1 MASRVN
7 TKFVVLLS
15 VAVIALLA
23 LVGVAYSIVK
33 KSGADHVAAG
43 DKMMAEGDY
52 KKAKSLYGKA
62 VNKDQSRAD
71 WMEKW
76 IDAMEHITPETET
89 AYRDAFNSD
98 YMGALMHA
106 STVQRTSIEAHQRLL
121 DIQYEMLKLG
131 YSRQSADR
139 LIQSTTRALSY
150 FDSQPESNTDWYVL
164 RKYRGFAYDRI
175 VQAKGVLD
183 DDQRTLYREDL
194 EAALIANPSDGES
207 MAALIR
213 WSLAEAARKQL
224 EGDNTGLLA
233 ARNQGIKDA
242 EEYLA
247 SYPSD
252 PYVSTIHLTMQLDNA
267 RDIAG
272 AGLEGSAR
280 TTAIINSFQEFQSQV
295 DAQFDL
301 LNELDPSTIPTL
313 TVEQMLRL
321 ENAAYPKSKLAQTK
335 ALMDRIVEADPT
347 NPDKLWASARI
358 NMESGNRDEAV
369 ERFRAITN
377 LPELPMSFEGMTL
390 YTRKRQSLISIAD
403 IKLDSYQIAN
413 VNRAEGAPPAN
424 PEYLAEAEELM
435 AEFAKGVAVDD
446 NQLIM
451 LRGRIAEVKGDL
463 NGALSLY
470 KKYNEQTNRQY
481 ADGLW
486 REGVVARNLGQLGT
500 ARTALQGVIGIR
512 DYDQRAMLS
521 LADIEMRLN
530 NPAAAAEQYRKV
542 LVYDPNNEIALA
554 GMEASAAMR
563 DPDSIAESNP
573 TLALILS
580 SRQIRTGAD
589 GQPGDL
595 SSAIELLREGIKT
608 PEVDYH
614 PDVARELAM
623 LLMDNNDLNGA
634 RGIIRESVS
643 RNPDD
648 EMMTRIQDAMQ
659 GDDPT
664 SILITLIQQ
673 SDQPQIDRD
682 VSVANILMRD
692 QRYEQLD
699 AMLNDLINAHPDE
712 YRVIEIAFT
721 RAMQKS
727 DMNEAERLA
736 ALASQSN
743 LDGVGGLTYTAR
755 IHAFKDEHN
764 KAVQVLQQAAAL
776 GTANASVY
784 RMLAMEQRLLGQ
796 VDSAANSFQTALSI
810 RPDDR
815 FTIYEYVSTM
825 ASAGRYEEALDIA
838 RANQKYGVS
847 DPKFNNLW
855 LTLEANYGGD
865 EGLDFAI
872 RQRERIFELNPTDKS
887 NTLELARMYVDAKQ
901 WDESKALIDSMMADE
916 QRLEYIELLA
926 LWNADQ
932 GRVGKENGL
941 SLARDTY
948 LQYIESLGDEVTD
961 RPFISLARFMLSR
974 GRPDLATQAANEA
987 VRLEKPETMEGS
999 KLQGDLQMSMNQYA
1013 NAAIAYKRVIDAGAD
1028 SINEYRAKLI
1038 EANLR
1043 LKKYDEAL
1051 AQLDAMPAEDQ
1062 TTKVA
1067 MLQRA
1072 EILNGLDRIGE
1083 ARQVL
1088 DDVVARFPDDPIV
1101 FIKRAESMI
1110 GDRALLTDLL
1120 ADVDQALK
1128 MNGNDWRA
1136 YRVRAAAF
1144 FAVDRKSD
1152 ALSDLM
1158 SAVRIN
1164 PNLDSA
1170 LFGVLNELVNSNRSG
1185 EALDLAKEV
1194 IERRPNDAPLISQI
1208 GHIFAAREDWNRACE
1223 LYGLAWNKRRS
1234 PTDGATYI
1242 DALVRR
1248 TPPDTD
1254 EANAVI
1260 NDLGEL
1266 VGGVDKS
1273 PGLLAASALVL
1284 DARGRSDFAI
1294 QQLTKAF
1301 DISID
1306 DDSKLIGWYSNV
1318 ARFFDEK
1325 PIDQEIAYLDSVR
1338 RRKAIPGVQA
1348 WIDLFICQRFARDQY
1363 NLNRATSLLEQLT
1376 KKSEAP
1382 LLQRMAY
1389 QTYGSMLF
1397 GDGQY
1402 EAARDVWIEGVKL
1415 FPKDWEM
1422 NNNLA
1427 YVLSEN
1433 LGQTEDALSY
1443 AEATIEAGITRSE
1456 PYETIAR
1463 IYTRLGRYDDA
1474 EVSIREGM
1482 RFALS
1487 IEARVS
1493 LILADARLK
1502 LAKSELDAARSQVLN
1517 AKSILRSLPGQNE
1530 DIEKTIQEVESEIA
1544 SAG

>member
-7 TKFVVLLS
+7 TKFVIILS

-43 DKMMAEGDY
+43 DKFMAEGDY
-52 KKAKSLYGKA
+52 QKAKSLYGKA
-62 VNKDQSRAD
+62 VHKDQSRVD

-89 AYRDAFNSD
+89 AYRDAFNTD

-106 STVQRTSIEAHQRLL
+106 STVQRTSVETHQRLL
-121 DIQYEMLKLG
+121 DIQYDMLKLG
-131 YSRQSADR
+131 YTRPTADR

-150 FDSQPESNTDWYVL
+150 FDSQPSSNTDWYIL

-175 VQAKGVLD
+175 VQAKGVID

-194 EAALIANPSDGES
+194 EAALQADPSDGET
-207 MAALIR
+207 MASLIR
-213 WSLAEAARKQL
+213 WSLAQAADQQL
-224 EGDNTGLLA
+224 EGDYTGLVA
-233 ARNQGIKDA
+233 AREQGIRDA
-242 EEYLA
+242 EEFLA
-247 SYPSD
+247 SNPND
-252 PYVSTIHLTMQLDNA
+252 PYITTIHLTMQMDNA

-272 AGLEGSAR
+272 AGLEDAAR
-280 TTAIINSFQEFQSQV
+280 TAAIIARFQEFKPEV
-295 DAQFDL
+295 DAQFEL
-301 LNELDPSTIPTL
+301 LNSLDPSSIPTVV
-313 TVEQMLRL
+313 VEQMLRL
-321 ENAAYPKSKLAQTK
+321 ENAADPKSRLVKTK
-335 ALMDRIVEADPT
+335 ALMDRIVEADPSD
-347 NPDKLWASARI
+347 PDSLWASARI
-358 NMESGNRDEAV
+358 NIESGNPDQAV
-369 ERFRAITN
+369 ERFRAITQ
-377 LPELPMSFEGMTL
+377 LEELPMSFEGMML
-390 YTRKRQSLISIAD
+390 YTRKRQSLVSIAD
-403 IKLDSYQIAN
+403 IKIDSYQIAN
-413 VNRAEGAPPAN
+413 ADRGEGEPAAN
-424 PEYLAEAEELM
+424 PEDLAEAERLI
-435 AEFAKGVAVDD
+435 AEFAKSVAEDD
-446 NQLIM
+446 NQLAM
-451 LRGRIAEVKGDL
+451 LRGRVAEAKGDL

-470 KKYNEQTNRQY
+470 KKYNEQTKRQY

-486 REGVVARNLGQLGT
+486 REGIVARNLGQLGT
-500 ARTALQGVIGIR
+500 ARTALQGVIAIR
-512 DYDQRAMLS
+512 EYDQRAMLA

-542 LVYDPNNEIALA
+542 LVYDPDNEIALA

-573 TLALILS
+573 TLALILRA
-580 SRQIRTGAD
+580 RQIRTGAD

-623 LLMDNNDLNGA
+623 LLMDNGDISGA
-634 RGIIRESVS
+634 RNMIQQSVS

-648 EMMTRIQDAMQ
+648 AMMVRIQEAMQ

-664 SILITLIQQ
+664 AILISLIQQ
-673 SDQPQIDRD
+673 SEQPKIDRD
-682 VSVANILMRD
+682 ISVANILLRD

-699 AMLNDLINAHPDE
+699 AMLGDMTNAHPDD
-712 YRVIEIAFT
+712 YRVMEIAFT
-721 RAMQKS
+721 RAMQKEDTS
-727 DMNEAERLA
+727 EAERLA
-736 ALASQSN
+736 TLAGQNN
-743 LDGVGGLTYTAR
+743 LDGVNGLTYRAR

-764 KAVQVLQQAAAL
+764 KAIQVLQQAAAL

-796 VDSAANSFQTALSI
+796 VDSAASSFQTALSI

-825 ASAGRYEEALDIA
+825 TAAGRYEQALDIA

-855 LTLEANYGGD
+855 LMLEANYGGD

-872 RQRERIFELNPTDKS
+872 RQRERIFELNPADKD

-901 WDESKALIDSMMADE
+901 WDESKALIDSLIADG
-916 QRLEYIELLA
+916 QRLEYVELLA

-932 GRVGKENGL
+932 GRVGRENGL
-941 SLARDTY
+941 TLARDTY
-948 LQYIESLGDEVTD
+948 LDYIESLGDEVTD

-1028 SINEYRAKLI
+1028 PTNEYRAKLI
-1038 EANLR
+1038 EADLR

-1051 AQLDAMPAEDQ
+1051 AQLDAMPEQDKS
-1062 TTKVA
+1062 TKVA

-1110 GDRALLTDLL
+1110 GDRAMLTDLL

-1136 YRVRAAAF
+1136 YRVRAAAY

-1234 PTDGATYI
+1234 PSDGATYI

-1254 EANAVI
+1254 KANAVI

-1306 DDSKLIGWYSNV
+1306 ENSKLIGWYSNV

-1338 RRKAIPGVQA
+1338 RRKAIASVQS
-1348 WIDLFICQRFARDQY
+1348 WIDLFICQRLARDQH
-1363 NLNRATSLLEQLT
+1363 NMDRAISLLEQLT
-1376 KKSEAP
+1376 QKSDTP

-1433 LGQTEDALSY
+1433 LGQTEQALSY
-1443 AEATIEAGITRSE
+1443 AEATIDAGITRSE
-1456 PYETIAR
+1456 PYETLAR

-1474 EVSIREGM
+1474 ANSIREGM

-1502 LAKSELDAARSQVLN
+1502 LAMGDLDAARGQILN

-1530 DIEKTIQEVESEIA
+1530 EIEETIQEVETEIA